1 MTTPV
6 IVGLGAVTAALVGRH
21 LIRNGILGKVAAE
34 QWVKGGFKAKMDRKE
49 AIAILGLKILLAALT
64 RVALTPVTISRLSPY
79 TRMMSTVDF
88 DPSLLG
94 TKDHWDQRYSE
105 ELVHYYESGLE
116 GEAWFGEEPVLKMV
130 EWALTHVPPTACP
143 NVLDVGMGNGHLLF
157 AMVDAGYDA
166 SRLTGIDYS
175 RGSVDLSIAIAKQR
189 DVQDEGKYTYAN
201 VTFAVC
207 DFLDPASSIRRPSAD
222 VDEESTETTNDGVWD
237 LVLDK
242 GTFDAMSLMPD
253 EDERGTVSLE
263 RYVPACR
270 EVAAARRSISS
281 SLVRHSVS
289 PSFLII
295 SSFAMLKRSLSI

>member
-1 MTTPV
+1 
-6 IVGLGAVTAALVGRH
+6 
-21 LIRNGILGKVAAE
+21 
-34 QWVKGGFKAKMDRKE
+34 
-49 AIAILGLKILLAALT
+49 
-64 RVALTPVTISRLSPY
+64 
-79 TRMMSTVDF
+79 MSTVDF

-105 ELVHYYESGLE
+105 ELAHFYESGLE
-116 GEAWFGEEPVLKMV
+116 GEAWFGDEPVLKMV
-130 EWALTHVPPTACP
+130 EWALTHLPPTACP
-143 NVLDVGMGNGHLLF
+143 NVLDVGTGNGHLLF

-222 VDEESTETTNDGVWD
+222 VDEVRTETNDGIWD

-242 GTFDAMSLMPD
+242 GTFDAMSLMD

-263 RYVPACR
+263 RYVPRVVRLLRSGGHFLITSCNFTKDELIQRIATR
-270 EVAAARRSISS
+270 GSGLEYKGSIPYKTFTFGGKSGSSYATVAFQKQ
-281 SLVRHSVS
+281 SVS
-289 PSFLII
+289 
-295 SSFAMLKRSLSI
+295 